1 MSERVD
7 PVSDLA
13 TPPATPLIGPNGSSP
28 AAGLTAHPSAWDR
41 VILARHPDRPRTL
54 DYVETLTTG
63 FVEMHGDRGAG
74 DDQALVGGIAQLGDR
89 TVMVLGHQK
98 GRGTTENIARN
109 FGMPRPEGYRKAER
123 LMAHAAKFGIPVVSF
138 IDTPGADPGIGSEER
153 GQGVAIAESLLTM
166 ADLPVPLVAV
176 VIGEGGSGGALAIGV
191 SDRLLMLENAIYAV
205 ASPEGC
211 AAILWKDA
219 ARAPE
224 AAETMRITAPE
235 LLRFEIIDAVIPEP
249 TAAHLAPDT
258 TIRAVGAA
266 ITQHLDA
273 LETAY
278 LQGDP
283 RGSQRL
289 RADRYAKFRRIGSW
303 RDGPF

>member
-1 MSERVD
+1 VNDRAM
-7 PVSDLA
+7 P
-13 TPPATPLIGPNGSSP
+13 PPAPVFGPNGSSP
-28 AAGLTAHPSAWDR
+28 QPTDLPSRPSAWDR
-41 VILARHPDRPRTL
+41 VKLARHPERPRTL
-54 DYVETLTTG
+54 DYVEALTTG

-74 DDQALVGGIAQLGDR
+74 DDQALVGGIAQMGDR

-138 IDTPGADPGIGSEER
+138 IDTPGADPGVGSEER
-153 GQGVAIAESLLTM
+153 GQGVAIAESLLAM

-191 SDRLLMLENAIYAV
+191 ADRLLMLENAIYAV

-219 ARAPE
+219 AKAPE

-249 TAAHLAPDT
+249 TPAHLAPDA
-258 TIRAVGAA
+258 TIKAVGAA
-266 ITQHLDA
+266 ITHHLDA

-278 LQGDP
+278 LRGDP
-283 RGSQRL
+283 RGGDRL

>member
-1 MSERVD
+1 MSDQVD
-7 PVSDLA
+7 DLVSAHSTALIGVNGG
-13 TPPATPLIGPNGSSP
+13 PPAVTG
-28 AAGLTAHPSAWDR
+28 TAPRPTAWDR
-41 VILARHPDRPRTL
+41 VKLARHPERPRTL
-54 DYVETLTTG
+54 DYIERLTTG
-63 FVEMHGDRGAG
+63 FIEMHGDRSAG
-74 DDQALVGGIAQLGDR
+74 DDQALIGGMAQFGDR

-98 GRGTTENIARN
+98 GRATNENIARN

-123 LMAHAAKFGIPVVSF
+123 LMTHAAKFGLPVVSF
-138 IDTPGADPGIGSEER
+138 IDTPGADPGISSEER

-191 SDRLLMLENAIYAV
+191 ADRLLMLENAIYAV

-219 ARAPE
+219 AKAPE

-249 TAAHLAPDT
+249 TPAHLAADA
-258 TIRAVGAA
+258 TIKAVGAA
-266 ITQHLDA
+266 IANHLDA
-273 LETAY
+273 LESAY
-278 LQGDP
+278 LRGDP
-283 RGSQRL
+283 RGGDRL